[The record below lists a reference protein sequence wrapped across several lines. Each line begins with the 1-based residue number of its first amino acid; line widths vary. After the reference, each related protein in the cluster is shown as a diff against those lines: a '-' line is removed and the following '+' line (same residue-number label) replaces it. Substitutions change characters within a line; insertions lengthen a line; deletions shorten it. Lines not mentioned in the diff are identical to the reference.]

1 MPALWNDYLKMKYS
15 SKKKSYGITYQG
27 GKGSHVD
34 IIARF
39 FPDAD
44 NFYDLFGGGFSV
56 TDYMLTHRSKSYK
69 AFHFNEI
76 RAGACELYQDA
87 IAGKFSYE
95 TFKPEWIS
103 REDFHKKRE
112 SDFYIKIIWSF
123 GSNGRDYLFSKE
135 IEEYKKSMHQFVVF
149 GIFDETSTGVTG
161 FSEWPLSLNRI
172 KKRRLFIRLKIDN
185 FRKTEIPDFL
195 LKYLNKKQPELLQRP
210 QPLRRPQPLQQ
221 LRQLQQL
228 ERLEQLQR
236 LERLERLQQLEFT
249 SLDYR
254 QVKIKP
260 NSVIYCDIPYRGTG
274 VYKGVENFDHNAFY
288 EWASNQSEPVFISE
302 YDLPDDRFFLLLK
315 KSAVVKMSP
324 QGCTSTVEKLYGNKA
339 AYEVIQ
345 SFRQGSNG

>member
-1 MPALWNDYLKMKYS
+1 MSALWNDYLKMKYS

-39 FPDAD
+39 FPNAD

-103 REDFHKKRE
+103 REDFWEKRE
-112 SDFYIKIIWSF
+112 SDFYVKIIWSF
-123 GSNGRDYLFSKE
+123 GTNGRDYLFSKE
-135 IEEYKKSMHQFVVF
+135 IEEYKKSMHQCVVF
-149 GIFDETSTGVTG
+149 GIFDEISTGVTG
-161 FSEWPLSLNRI
+161 LSEWPLSFGRI
-172 KKRRLFIRLKIDN
+172 KKRRLFL
-185 FRKTEIPDFL
+185 
-195 LKYLNKKQPELLQRP
+195 RP
-210 QPLRRPQPLQQ
+210 R
-221 LRQLQQL
+221 
-228 ERLEQLQR
+228 RLEQLEGLQR
-236 LERLERLQQLEFT
+236 LQQLQQLEFT

-260 NSVIYCDIPYRGTG
+260 SSVIYCDIPYRGTADYEG
-274 VYKGVENFDHNAFY
+274 VKDFDHNAFY
-288 EWASNQSEPVFISE
+288 EWASNQSEPVFVSE

-315 KSAVVKMSP
+315 KSAVAKMSA
-324 QGCTSTVEKLYGNKA
+324 QGQGEARIEKLYGNKA

-345 SFRQGSNG
+345 SFRQKNSG